1 MTPQAK
7 KRLAVLLSI
16 LLIAGGMAIFLTT
29 IFRQSMMF
37 FVSPTELEEMG
48 QKGTLDETKKLRLGG
63 LVEKGSLIRKGEKI
77 TFKVTDG
84 EKKIRVAFTGVT
96 PDLFQEGKGVVAE
109 GIMENGIFMA
119 TAILAKHDEKYTP
132 IKLKNK
138 P

>member
-7 KRLAVLLSI
+7 KRLVILLSI

-37 FVSPTELEEMG
+37 FVSPTELEEMV

-63 LVEKGSLIRKGEKI
+63 LVEKRSLIRKGEKI

-109 GIMENGIFMA
+109 GFMENGIFMA

-132 IKLKNK
+132 IKLKSK